1 MKLVDVTLKFRVNLA
16 TVEIFF
22 FFFPD
27 VSATEVAIT
36 LNLPWNPAY
45 KNKESQEH
53 QILAANLTE
62 GVSASFDIST
72 ISIVDTV
79 TWNN

>member
-1 MKLVDVTLKFRVNLA
+1 M
-16 TVEIFF
+16 
-22 FFFPD
+22 
-27 VSATEVAIT
+27 SATEVAIT

-45 KNKESQEH
+45 TNKESQEH

-62 GVSASFDIST
+62 GVSASFNIST
-72 ISIVDTV
+72 ISIIDTI